1 MSVKVLTTQSEMN
14 NPPTPK
20 EAISEPMRQVY
31 SPISRPSSAEGG
43 LEGLAYMAYMHSHV
57 KVNNTHQ
64 FVGNSQ
70 QPSPR
75 QQFSPR
81 TLVPQVTICR
91 TASLQ

>member
-1 MSVKVLTTQSEMN
+1 MPNAPEVS

-20 EAISEPMRQVY
+20 EPVAEPMRQVY
-31 SPISRPSSAEGG
+31 SPISRPSSTEGG

-57 KVNNTHQ
+57 KAAATHQ
-64 FVGNSQ
+64 YIPGQ

-81 TLVPQVTICR
+81 TTVPQVIFTLLHLCGIK
-91 TASLQ
+91 